1 MNMKKIIIL
10 LILGFG
16 IFSNSYSI
24 DKYSIDSVKIRVNN
38 VKYENCYTLYEWQSW
53 QKVNGQLYIDKDNKR
68 ITLAL
73 NMPKVYIYMNEKLER
88 YSNNINFDCFYTN
101 DVYTLSI
108 YMYNNDTYFYILD
121 DFNQIE
127 IIYKLNKKWKN

>member
-73 NMPKVYIYMNEKLER
+73 NMSKIYIYMNEKLER
-88 YSNNINFDCFYTN
+88 YSNNINLDCFYTN

-108 YMYNNDTYFYILD
+108 YVYNNDTYFYILD
-121 DFNQIE
+121 DYNQIE
-127 IIYKLNKKWKN
+127 VIYKLNKKWKN